1 MAWHFHFQVFLLTS
15 SYSGPKLNSLGFI
28 MNPLRC
34 LYVCCW
40 TLFVHR
46 CMNKLWY
53 RKWDESQKIA
63 TCRGTDQKC
72 VTLLMYLLDAM
83 ECPDYGFK
91 SIMEWARKCFEAGFD
106 FNPRCKTRFGKFE
119 LDVWIYTQCW
129 IDVATP
135 GAHWSSWTSTWYDVH
150 ECDLLWLCASVTL
163 HFAKQEMMAGHN
175 LVLDPNN
182 PLARY
187 KPSDDSRLGEALSGS
202 MYQGLTGRVGVH
214 FEASTFNGK
223 PIPQGD

>member
-15 SYSGPKLNSLGFI
+15 SYSGPNLNSLGFI

-63 TCRGTDQKC
+63 TWRGTDQKC
-72 VTLLMYLLDAM
+72 VTSLMYLLDAM

-106 FNPRCKTRFGKFE
+106 FNPRCKTRLGNLNWMYSSIHNAEQIMPHLEPIDLPEPLRDMTSMNVICYDF
-119 LDVWIYTQCW
+119 VPQCYSLFCKIRKW
-129 IDVATP
+129 WRATI
-135 GAHWSSWTSTWYDVH
+135 WCWTPTI
-150 ECDLLWLCASVTL
+150 LWRDT
-163 HFAKQEMMAGHN
+163 
-175 LVLDPNN
+175 
-182 PLARY
+182 
-187 KPSDDSRLGEALSGS
+187 SRVMIG
-202 MYQGLTGRVGVH
+202 
-214 FEASTFNGK
+214 
-223 PIPQGD
+223 